1 MVAEWPPSA
10 YTEGSFVT
18 GIFCDLPYPGRM
30 APFRYDF
37 ADRIYCSHSVYS
49 AMLAEWSL
57 LTAAD
62 GMPMAPSR
70 KERPFR
76 HSARVSIGIPFSFCS
91 LPYSARMNGR
101 ARINHLSSV
110 SSGAAYDH
118 FA

>member
-1 MVAEWPPSA
+1 MLAEWPPSA

-37 ADRIYCSHSVYS
+37 ADRIYCSHSVYP

-62 GMPMAPSR
+62 GAKLSPS
-70 KERPFR
+70 
-76 HSARVSIGIPFSFCS
+76 
-91 LPYSARMNGR
+91 
-101 ARINHLSSV
+101 
-110 SSGAAYDH
+110 
-118 FA
+118 